1 MQMIEDMIILEFE
14 SQLNNGTENIS
25 IYVALF
31 IIKSLTILSEP
42 SINEL
47 KNTLK

>member
-1 MQMIEDMIILEFE
+1 MIEDMIILEFE
-14 SQLNNGTENIS
+14 RQLNNGMENIS

-42 SINEL
+42 SINYL
-47 KNTLK
+47 QNIPK

>member
-1 MQMIEDMIILEFE
+1 MIEDMIILEIE

-25 IYVALF
+25 ISMALF
-31 IIKSLTILSEP
+31 IIKSLTKLSEP
-42 SINEL
+42 SINDL